1 MGVSETN
8 FALNLSYGG
17 KYLQDTGNST
27 DLLNAFYMQYI
38 CNGIILPIIS
48 VLGIIGNILTMM
60 VLWRKE
66 MQSTTILFLCAL
78 VLTDTGI
85 IIVACVALTP
95 YTISLFHPELWYY
108 KDVIYPN
115 LYTAVFFLIMG
126 IQQCNVWITV
136 AVSVERYISIC
147 HPFRAQ
153 KICTRRKTYIT
164 LLVITVISI
173 AYNIPRLLATKAR
186 TPCTDPGSVVPPD
199 HDCYLLV
206 TTEFGEN
213 FYYTK
218 VYSVWLY
225 ASIIYIVPLCA
236 LTILNILIIMELM
249 RMRARRAGMNIQ
261 DDQEA
266 NLSLVLV
273 LIVVVFI
280 LCQTPGLFA
289 QFDFLFNIV
298 MMIKW
303 LAVSNVLF
311 VANSS
316 VNFLIYTLVGQ
327 KFRRVLLSVLKN
339 IFGRVLLSD
348 ASSRTSSRQTNGLEL
363 NHSQY
368 APVHSETQ
376 VENLEKVRLND

>member
-17 KYLQDTGNST
+17 KYIQDTGNST
-27 DLLNAFYMQYI
+27 DQLDAFYMQYM
-38 CNGIILPIIS
+38 CNGIALPIIS
-48 VLGIIGNILTMM
+48 VLGVIGNILTMM

-95 YTISLFHPELWYY
+95 YSISLFHPELWYY

-115 LYTAVFFLIMG
+115 LYTPVFFLIMS

-136 AVSVERYISIC
+136 SVSVERYIAIC

-153 KICTRRKTYIT
+153 KICTRKKTYIT
-164 LLVITVISI
+164 LIVITVTSI
-173 AYNIPRLLATKAR
+173 AYNIPRLFATMAHK
-186 TPCTDPGSVVPPD
+186 PCPEPGPEIPIG
-199 HDCYLLV
+199 HDCYTLV
-206 TTEFGEN
+206 TTDFGN
-213 FYYTK
+213 TLFYTK
-218 VYSVWLY
+218 VYSVWMY
-225 ASIIYIVPLCA
+225 ASIIYIIPLSV

-289 QFDFLFNIV
+289 QFDFLFTTV

-303 LAVSNVLF
+303 LAVSNILF

-327 KFRRVLLSVLKN
+327 KFRRVLLGVLKN
-339 IFGRVLLSD
+339 MFGRKVLSD
-348 ASSRTSSRQTNGLEL
+348 VSRNSSRQSNGLEL
-363 NHSQY
+363 NHRQY
-368 APVHSETQ
+368 APVNSETH
-376 VENLEKVRLND
+376 VENVEKIRLND